1 MTHRGGPLN
10 PGRGV
15 VVRQEAGR
23 ICQEPACDTRLSI
36 YNSALRCS
44 VHELGFRPTL
54 TVNRPL
60 DAFSRRG

>member
-10 PGRGV
+10 PGRGTV
-15 VVRQEAGR
+15 TRQEAGR

-44 VHELGFRPTL
+44 VHEIGFFRPVL
-54 TVNRPL
+54 APRPVG
-60 DAFSRRG
+60 AAIQRG